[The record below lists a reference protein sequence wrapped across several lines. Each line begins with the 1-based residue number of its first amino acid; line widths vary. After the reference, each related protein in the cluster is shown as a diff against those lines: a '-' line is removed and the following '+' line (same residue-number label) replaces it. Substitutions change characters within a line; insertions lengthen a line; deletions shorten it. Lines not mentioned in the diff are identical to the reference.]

1 MSNKPS
7 ILIQLDTDVQ
17 PSVFDRVVAV
27 DAGADHIFSY
37 AQVTPDQVPA
47 LVHGAIF
54 TRSPRSLHR
63 TAIFIGGSDLDA
75 GERLFAEVGKHLL
88 PKLGLQVSLMLDSN
102 GANTT
107 AVAAVRAAAKHLK
120 LTKSRALVLGGTG
133 PVGRRVARLLAWQ
146 GAEVRIGS
154 RSLERADAVCRSIR
168 DKIENAIVQPVSTAR
183 SADAEPAVQGCSL
196 IVAAGAAGT
205 VLLPRSVRERCQSLK
220 VAIDLNAVPP
230 TGIEGIEPHEA
241 ATTHDGVICYG
252 ALGVGADKMKAH
264 KLALAALFQRND
276 LQLDAEEIFELAEA
290 AQAAP

>member
-1 MSNKPS
+1 MDKPS
-7 ILIQLDTDVQ
+7 ILIQLDTDAQ

-27 DAGADHIFSY
+27 DVGADHIFSH
-37 AQVTPDQVPA
+37 AQVTPEQVQA

-63 TAIFIGGSDLDA
+63 TAIFVGGSDLDA
-75 GERLFAEVGKHLL
+75 GERIFAEVDKHLL
-88 PKLGLQVSLMLDSN
+88 PKFGLQVSVMLDSN

-107 AVAAVRAAAKHLK
+107 AVAAVRAAARHLK
-120 LTKSRALVLGGTG
+120 LTKCKALVLGGTG

-154 RSLERADAVCRSIR
+154 RSYERADAVCRAIR
-168 DKIENAIVQPVSTAR
+168 DKIDNALVEPVCTAR
-183 SADAEPAVQGCSL
+183 SADAEPAVEGRTL

-205 VLLPRSVRERCQSLK
+205 VLLPRSVRERCKSLK

-241 ATTHDGVICYG
+241 GTDHNGVVCYG
-252 ALGVGADKMKAH
+252 ALGVGTDKMKIH
-264 KLALAALFQRND
+264 IRALTALFQRND
-276 LQLDAEEIFELAEA
+276 LRLDAEEIYELAEA
-290 AQAAP
+290 G